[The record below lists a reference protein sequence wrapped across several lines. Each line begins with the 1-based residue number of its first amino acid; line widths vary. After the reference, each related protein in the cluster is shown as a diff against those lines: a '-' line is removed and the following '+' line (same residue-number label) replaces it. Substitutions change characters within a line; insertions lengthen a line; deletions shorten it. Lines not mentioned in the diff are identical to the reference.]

1 MEMVF
6 QSLSLSSIHRLCS
19 RAIFSRFCVCQFI
32 FLIDSL
38 SYWLEGALLRN
49 TGGIG
54 TDRGG
59 VWLSPRHFFEGHLAL
74 DAHLGHQIR
83 IKRRTSPSTSVGAR
97 AADGRAFMVA
107 RGVGG
112 DRVSP

>member
-19 RAIFSRFCVCQFI
+19 RAIFSRFFVCPFI

-38 SYWLEGALLRN
+38 SYWLEGALLRD
-49 TGGIG
+49 TEGIG

-59 VWLSPRHFFEGHLAL
+59 VWLSPRHFFEDTLPLMPTAP
-74 DAHLGHQIR
+74 DAHQGHHYIS
-83 IKRRTSPSTSVGAR
+83 TSPHS
-97 AADGRAFMVA
+97 
-107 RGVGG
+107 
-112 DRVSP
+112 